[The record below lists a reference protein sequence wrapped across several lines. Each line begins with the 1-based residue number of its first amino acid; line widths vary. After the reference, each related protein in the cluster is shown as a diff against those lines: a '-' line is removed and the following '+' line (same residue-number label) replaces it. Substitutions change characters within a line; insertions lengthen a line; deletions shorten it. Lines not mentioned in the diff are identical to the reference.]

1 MHTPGLSRP
10 LQMWV
15 RSRCQQRPQAAGEYD
30 PRTQDRP
37 ANAPEKGTWDGEAAI
52 TSGCWAE
59 EAAAGGLCV
68 CESAK
73 KEKEICCK
81 GRGISISQSL
91 VTALHLP
98 Q

>member
-15 RSRCQQRPQAAGEYD
+15 RIRCQQRPQAAGECN
-30 PRTQDRP
+30 PRTQERP
-37 ANAPEKGTWDGEAAI
+37 ANALEKGSWGVEAAI

-59 EAAAGGLCV
+59 EVAAGGLCV

-73 KEKEICCK
+73 KEK
-81 GRGISISQSL
+81 
-91 VTALHLP
+91 
-98 Q
+98 